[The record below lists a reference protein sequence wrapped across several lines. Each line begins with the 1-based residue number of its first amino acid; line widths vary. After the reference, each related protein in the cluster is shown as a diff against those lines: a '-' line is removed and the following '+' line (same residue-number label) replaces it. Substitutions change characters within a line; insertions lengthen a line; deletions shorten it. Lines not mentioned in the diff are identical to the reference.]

1 MFKLT
6 IITTKIITMSS
17 FAVAITKDSYTT
29 QVSTPDH
36 MGLTDE
42 PIELGGHNKGPSP
55 YELLMGALASC
66 TSITLRMYINR
77 KGWNVQRIRVRVNY
91 SRDYKEDCESC
102 SSANKKIDVFERI
115 ISFEGDL
122 DDKKRARLL
131 EIANKCPVH
140 ITLENKANIKTH
152 LGT

>member
-1 MFKLT
+1 MDK
-6 IITTKIITMSS
+6 

-29 QVSTPDH
+29 QISTHNH

-42 PIELGGHNKGPSP
+42 PIELGGQNKGPTP
-55 YELLMGALASC
+55 YELLMAALASC

-77 KGWNVQRIRVRVNY
+77 KGWDVSRIRVRVNY

-102 SSANKKIDVFERI
+102 SSADKKIDVFERI
-115 ISFEGDL
+115 IDIEGNL
-122 DDKKRARLL
+122 DNDMKQRLL

-140 ITLENKANIKTH
+140 LTLENNAKIETH
-152 LGT
+152 LGK

>member
-1 MFKLT
+1 
-6 IITTKIITMSS
+6 MSK
-17 FAVAITKDSYTT
+17 FAVAITKDTYTT

-42 PIELGGHNKGPSP
+42 PVELGGKNKGPTP

-77 KGWNVQRIRVRVNY
+77 KGWDVQRIRVRVNY
-91 SRDYKEDCESC
+91 SRDYKEDCDSC
-102 SSANKKIDVFERI
+102 SSGERKIDVFERLI
-115 ISFEGDL
+115 ELEGDV
-122 DDKKRARLL
+122 DEVQRSRIL

-140 ITLENKANIKTH
+140 VTLENNARIETRF
-152 LGT
+152 GTN

>member
-1 MFKLT
+1 
-6 IITTKIITMSS
+6 MSK
-17 FAVAITKDSYTT
+17 FAVAITKDAYTT

-42 PIELGGHNKGPSP
+42 PVELGGRNKGPTP

-77 KGWNVQRIRVRVNY
+77 KGWDVQRIRVRVDY

-102 SSANKKIDVFERI
+102 SAGERKIDVFERAI
-115 ISFEGDL
+115 HLEGDL
-122 DDKKRARLL
+122 DEAQRSRIL

-140 ITLENKANIKTH
+140 ITLENKARIETR
-152 LGT
+152 LGKK

>member
-1 MFKLT
+1 MHN
-6 IITTKIITMSS
+6 

-42 PIELGGHNKGPSP
+42 PVELGGQNKGPSP

-77 KGWNVQRIRVRVNY
+77 KGWDVQRIRVRVNY
-91 SRDYKEDCESC
+91 SRDYKKDCESC
-102 SSANKKIDVFERI
+102 SSANRKIDVFERI
-115 ISFEGDL
+115 IDLEGDL
-122 DDKKRARLL
+122 DEVKRARIL

-140 ITLENKANIKTH
+140 VTLEQNAQINTK
-152 LGT
+152 LGTE

>member
-1 MFKLT
+1 MGK
-6 IITTKIITMSS
+6 

-29 QVSTPDH
+29 QISTPDH

-42 PIELGGHNKGPSP
+42 PIELGGQNKGPTP
-55 YELLMGALASC
+55 YELLMAALASC

-77 KGWNVQRIRVRVNY
+77 KGWDVSRIRVRVNY

-102 SSANKKIDVFERI
+102 SSTQSKIDVFERI
-115 ISFEGDL
+115 IDVEGNL
-122 DDKKRARLL
+122 DNKMKERLL

-140 ITLENKANIKTH
+140 LTLENNAKIETH
-152 LGT
+152 LRK